1 MKNQIIFLIFA
12 ISFLSFVSAI
22 QQPLIYYKLN
32 LDYSY
37 GNISINSTQ
46 VEFSDEPIDN
56 VFGFYSVSIFDSD
69 GKILNLTLFDIPNEI
84 LYDTAD
90 ENGTI
95 NGGGF
100 LELNQT
106 NFDIFVPYNSNAKDV
121 VVYDENNKE
130 LSRNNFITFWD
141 PVYSRLDLIRALQ
154 YELSIN
160 DVVFRDGELVSG
172 NPLNRKIVCI
182 PKNDL
187 HKYPNSTPFMK
198 KFVEEYLKKWYEFL
212 VSPEGIDIEKSPR
225 SVTFK

>member
-69 GKILNLTLFDIPNEI
+69 GKILNLTLFDVPNEI
-84 LYDTAD
+84 LYDTVD

-121 VVYDENNKE
+121 VVYDENLTE
-130 LSRNNFITFWD
+130 
-141 PVYSRLDLIRALQ
+141 LIRKDVSEFSRIKATDFNKTITKTTSETIQTRPTEIKLMDK
-154 YELSIN
+154 LSN
-160 DVVFRDGELVSG
+160 YWWVLVAFLIILVACLFYS
-172 NPLNRKIVCI
+172 LN
-182 PKNDL
+182 
-187 HKYPNSTPFMK
+187 K
-198 KFVEEYLKKWYEFL
+198 KK
-212 VSPEGIDIEKSPR
+212 
-225 SVTFK
+225 

>member
-84 LYDTAD
+84 LYDTVD

-121 VVYDENNKE
+121 VIYNENLSE
-130 LSRNNFITFWD
+130 LSRKNIGEFSRNYPKESPSLEKNVPEEIKDEKQQTNPINKLKDYWYVLATVLAALLFILF
-141 PVYSRLDLIRALQ
+141 Y
-154 YELSIN
+154 
-160 DVVFRDGELVSG
+160 
-172 NPLNRKIVCI
+172 
-182 PKNDL
+182 
-187 HKYPNSTPFMK
+187 M
-198 KFVEEYLKKWYEFL
+198 
-212 VSPEGIDIEKSPR
+212 
-225 SVTFK
+225 VTKER